1 MMYIRPFALSDTD
14 AVINIW
20 QQCDLTK
27 AWNNPHLDIER
38 KYATQP
44 ELFFVGEY
52 QNQLIATAM
61 FGYDGHRGWL
71 NYFAVLPAFQKQ
83 GFGKQLLQRGEQTLI
98 KLGCPKLN
106 LQIRTDNTPAIDFYT
121 ATGYT
126 QDAVISM
133 GKRLIDD

>member
-1 MMYIRPFALSDTD
+1 MYMRPFDIADTD
-14 AVINIW
+14 AVIDIW

-27 AWNNPHLDIER
+27 PWNNPHLDIER
-38 KYATQP
+38 KLQIQP
-44 ELFFVGEY
+44 ELFFVGIYE
-52 QNQLIATAM
+52 NKVIATAM

-106 LQIRTDNTPAIDFYT
+106 LQIRADNTPAIDFYT

-126 QDAVISM
+126 EDAVISM